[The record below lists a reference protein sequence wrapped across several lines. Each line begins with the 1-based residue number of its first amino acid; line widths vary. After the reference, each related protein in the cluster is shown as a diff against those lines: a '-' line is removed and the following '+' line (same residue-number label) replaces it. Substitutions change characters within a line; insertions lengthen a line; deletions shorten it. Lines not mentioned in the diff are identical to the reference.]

1 MAYDNKKEGV
11 VLKIG
16 FSVTDNKVSCVLDSR
31 FGRCPYFMIVDTAD
45 NSKKWVE
52 NKGILAEGGAG
63 IVAANQLV
71 DLNLDIVITGNLGPN
86 AWKVFQAANL
96 KAYKTANIE
105 IDKILADYKNGILE
119 EVLFEDLKII

>member
-16 FSVTDNKVSCVLDSR
+16 FSVTNNTENCVLDSR

-45 NSKKWVE
+45 NSKNWVE

-63 IVAANQLV
+63 IVAATQLV
-71 DLNLDIVITGNLGPN
+71 DLSLDIVITGNLGPN
-86 AWKVFQAANL
+86 AWKVFQTANL
-96 KAYKTANIE
+96 KAYKTADIE
-105 IDKILADYKNGILE
+105 IEKILADYKNGSLE